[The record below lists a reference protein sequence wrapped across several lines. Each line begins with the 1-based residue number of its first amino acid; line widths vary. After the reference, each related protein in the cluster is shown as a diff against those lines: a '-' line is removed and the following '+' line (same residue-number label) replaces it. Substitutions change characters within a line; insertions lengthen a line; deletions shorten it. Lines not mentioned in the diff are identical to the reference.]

1 MKDSNR
7 HKGMRRRLVKQL
19 QERGIDAPKVL
30 EAILDIPRHLFL
42 ENAFE
47 EHAYEDKAFPIDAE
61 QTISQPY
68 TVAFQSSL
76 LALNKRE
83 KVLEIG
89 TGSGYQACVLAYLGA
104 RLYTIERQEQLFKKA
119 QNIFKLLG
127 FEGIRSFYGDG
138 YKGLGEFAPFD
149 KILVTAAAPSVPDLL
164 KQQLKIGGQLVI
176 PVGSSSVQTM
186 KRITRIG
193 EKSFRDESFGD
204 FRFVPMLD
212 GKNPLKNI

>member
-7 HKGMRRRLVKQL
+7 HKGMRRRLIRSLEKKGITN
-19 QERGIDAPKVL
+19 QEVL
-30 EAILDIPRHLFL
+30 EAIGSIPRHFFL
-42 ENAFE
+42 DNAFE

-68 TVAFQSSL
+68 TVAIQSSL
-76 LALNKRE
+76 LDVKKRE

-89 TGSGYQACVLAYLGA
+89 TGSGYQASVLAYLGA
-104 RLYTIERQEQLFKKA
+104 RLYTVERHEELYKKA
-119 QNIFKLLG
+119 QTIFKSLG
-127 FEGIRSFYGDG
+127 LGGIRSFYGDG

-149 KILVTAAAPSVPDLL
+149 KILVTAAASNIPDTL
-164 KQQLKIGGQLVI
+164 KQQLKIGGRLVI
-176 PVGSSSVQTM
+176 PVGSKSMQTM
-186 KRITRIG
+186 LRITRI
-193 EKSFRDESFGD
+193 DETSYQEENYGD